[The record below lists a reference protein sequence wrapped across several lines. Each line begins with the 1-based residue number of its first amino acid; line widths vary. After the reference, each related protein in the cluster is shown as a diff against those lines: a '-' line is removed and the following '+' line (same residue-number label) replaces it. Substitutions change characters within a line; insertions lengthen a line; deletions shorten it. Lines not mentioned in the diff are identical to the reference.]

1 MVISP
6 VYVALLS
13 FGRLSRTLIKFGTE
27 VSWRKM
33 RSMGGSPEEF
43 LRVFST
49 LDPLLGPRPINPMPS
64 GESLEG
70 VTSTGKRRSIQDVKK
85 I

>member
-6 VYVALLS
+6 VYDVLVP
-13 FGRLSRTLIKFGTE
+13 FCRLRRTLMKFGME

-33 RSMGGSPEEF
+33 RSIGGSPVEL
-43 LRVFST
+43 LRAFRT
-49 LDPLLGPRPINPMPS
+49 TDPVLGPRPINPMPS

-70 VTSTGKRRSIQDVKK
+70 DTATGK
-85 I
+85 